1 MGEFRSGIVSTESP
15 GEVARIQKALRRFK
29 GKSRKSKVS
38 KGKAVLVVWTVTLS
52 NGPFGL
58 STRLSENPNL
68 TSEVIPSSEM
78 KY

>member
-38 KGKAVLVVWTVTLS
+38 KGEAVLVVWTLS
-52 NGPFGL
+52 NGHFGL
-58 STRLSENPNL
+58 PTRLSENPNL